1 MESLPAPNQRNTIFI
16 FFSLRYVYQVNYL
29 LKVPRINILKT
40 FQNTNNFKGII
51 YVFLKHTT
59 LASVTTSAPGLQTA
73 FDGARER
80 TVFDGT
86 SKRSPSPRRGVL
98 SLCYFSAIPGRV
110 SGSTTNMNWSAPH
123 SS

>member
-1 MESLPAPNQRNTIFI
+1 
-16 FFSLRYVYQVNYL
+16 
-29 LKVPRINILKT
+29 LKT

-98 SLCYFSAIPGRV
+98 SLCYFSAIPAGV
-110 SGSTTNMNWSAPH
+110 SVYFLHFYNQR
-123 SS
+123 SSFVSSFLVTS